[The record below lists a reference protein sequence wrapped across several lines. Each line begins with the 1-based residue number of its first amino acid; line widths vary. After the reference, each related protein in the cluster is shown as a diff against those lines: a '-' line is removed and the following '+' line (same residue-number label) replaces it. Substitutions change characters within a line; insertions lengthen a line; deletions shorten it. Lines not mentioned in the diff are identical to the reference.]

1 MHKPIIAAA
10 AAAAALAFGTGIAHA
25 DEPTDDPH
33 MPNLAA
39 GKCANSPTAM
49 GMVNRCLG
57 EPYSDGTYWVET
69 QWMTMLPVIGP
80 AHQQNGVHCVTG
92 DPNFTNAA
100 PPGGCGGA
108 V

>member
-1 MHKPIIAAA
+1 VHRSIIVAATV
-10 AAAAALAFGTGIAHA
+10 AALAFGTAIAHA
-25 DEPTDDPH
+25 DEPVDDPH

-39 GKCANSPTAM
+39 GKCVNGNPAM
-49 GMVNRCLG
+49 GMVQRCLG
-57 EPYSDGTYWVET
+57 EPYPDGTYWMET

-80 AHQQNGVHCVTG
+80 AHQQNGVHCVIG

-100 PPGGCGGA
+100 PEGGCGSA